1 MIIYFGI
8 NGDKYHTLVSLEY
21 QGIKIPAGFEFD
33 GVTVKAPFTFLFSN
47 KDLRQGIRASCFH
60 DWMCN
65 HKDRYRRETA
75 TDDMLEIWRADGQ
88 EAWKASFVRRSV
100 FLFL

>member
-21 QGIKIPAGFEFD
+21 EGIKIPAGFEFD

-75 TDDMLEIWRADGQ
+75 TDGL
-88 EAWKASFVRRSV
+88 EAWKAWFVRWSV
-100 FLFL
+100 NLYQWLKGWK

>member
-47 KDLRQGIRASCFH
+47 
-60 DWMCN
+60 
-65 HKDRYRRETA
+65 
-75 TDDMLEIWRADGQ
+75 
-88 EAWKASFVRRSV
+88 
-100 FLFL
+100 